1 MSARKSSWS
10 KAFEYGG
17 RFTVYA
23 ILWIIIGM
31 VLINYGTS
39 SLEAAKYARSSFDE
53 LSLEANGVIGI
64 FFGLIILVAGVATAF
79 FKVVLELIRDLSP
92 KPAPPPPQA

>member
-23 ILWIIIGM
+23 ILWIIIGIA
-31 VLINYGTS
+31 LINYGTS
-39 SLEAAKYARSSFDE
+39 ALEASKYAISPFE
-53 LSLEANGVIGI
+53 KQSLEANGLFGI

-79 FKVVLELIRDLSP
+79 FKVMLELIDETF
-92 KPAPPPPQA
+92 KPAPPTPQA